1 MGLRVGDGRA
11 KAPCPRKP
19 STTAEGA
26 AARPSKEERA
36 AAIAARRAELAAER
50 AAARAEGED
59 AR

>member
-1 MGLRVGDGRA
+1 
-11 KAPCPRKP
+11 
-19 STTAEGA
+19 
-26 AARPSKEERA
+26 RPSKEERA